1 LDQPVETVA
10 DGLLHEGLELI
21 AGKEDY
27 KTAMEKIDESLQ
39 NFGENA
45 EVIVEGELVFSSV
58 ILEGLAL
65 NIRGTFRFLVGNLV
79 GAMSDFEA
87 SIAAS
92 QSLDAYIKRA
102 SVFMEMGQAERAI
115 EEFELAQAQQD
126 GSGDFYY
133 HRGQVKH
140 LTGDIK
146 GSVGDFRQA
155 LELDPSLVY
164 AQVFWMILI
173 R

>member
-1 LDQPVETVA
+1 MQELLNTPVETVA
-10 DGLLHEGLELI
+10 DGLLHEGLVLI

-27 KTAMEKIDESLQ
+27 KKAMEKIEESLQ
-39 NFGENA
+39 NSGENA
-45 EVIVEGELVFSSV
+45 EVVIEGEDVFSSV
-58 ILEGLAL
+58 ALEGVAL
-65 NIRGTFRFLVGNLV
+65 NLRGTFRFLVGNLV
-79 GAMSDFEA
+79 GAMSDFET
-87 SIAAS
+87 SIAVS
-92 QSLDAYIKRA
+92 KSLDAYIKRA
-102 SVFMEMGQAERAI
+102 SVFMEMGNAERAI
-115 EEFELAQAQQD
+115 EEFELAGAQQD

-164 AQVFWMILI
+164 AQVF
-173 R
+173 